1 MSMRSAALLLFASA
15 GRRGFALD
23 FLGPVD
29 GRPRNAQRHRERR
42 RRSRAA
48 RCSTRAVGRGVTA
61 VRGDLVLNLGLELQ
75 SLGYEVHVESAEDF
89 PELDALK
96 EFLPCRLNGQLKT
109 LLDDGRS
116 GDGPSLFPSLGTEGS
131 SRWILCFSSRWSRF
145 FATPSFRS
153 SGVRWMWYVYQAP
166 ADRGQ
171 KQDMGAAMANAD
183 KVLFL
188 READREV
195 WSRRAPVAPRGRG
208 ATGRVTTFRAFL
220 RSVDLP
226 RSSREDVRQQMGLKQ
241 DFVMTIMAAESCST
255 QLDVDT
261 AGRLAAILQEKE
273 KFASSWLVAIFGAN
287 PDQHGTKIHE
297 NILLLT
303 DYAELLKYLSA
314 ADVHVSFAAWAQ
326 RDVLL
331 AKALDVPVFSDARDD
346 LAAAAPSVDF
356 FALDDTTWPSLL
368 SALAEHDPALSHRA
382 AVGRAGGQLAR
393 SRGFFGELVR
403 TRVQQLVDFLEE
415 SDPDPDREESG
426 RLRVGVLAQLHD
438 PSRWDQLWPCIRAVL
453 EAAGKKTVNV
463 LLTTTQPL
471 EALKEPLAQVR
482 ANTSGA
488 AAFASLRWSVLS
500 RAENRGADIGIF
512 LQQLLLAR
520 ELSLE
525 SDVIFKLHTKKRKA
539 WRDLMIEPLCGSV
552 QVVQSI
558 LQQFESDRMLGMMG
572 PTNLTWRKEGPTEH
586 VAFDLAKF
594 GFDPDALREM
604 NFVWSLLKPP
614 GQAGNELPPAAAWTI
629 IAGSFYWI
637 RAGLTWEEQI
647 LPMIPRL
654 LDTMGPYHTGCHASG
669 CSAAL
674 GLERLIPTLVALE
687 RRVAAAPAVPAVWAS
702 LASPPAA
709 ARRKEEKER
718 TGSGGDDP
726 GHRCLG
732 PNDPEK
738 SVKNT
743 FLDFR
748 EQDAV
753 MGERESVTFSRG
765 ISWSPGDT
773 PLLPAADTPNTGK
786 AQVTEGLHATPD
798 AAIAVQ
804 KHKKHNAK
812 CNPCVYLDAARHM
825 ALQSLAAEDP
835 YVRLLITGR
844 LDAEPLGR

>member
-1 MSMRSAALLLFASA
+1 MARPCRCAPRLFFYLLLPVAVVLLWTSWVLWTADHGTPSATASAADGPAPRGVPPARWGGAS
-15 GRRGFALD
+15 
-23 FLGPVD
+23 
-29 GRPRNAQRHRERR
+29 
-42 RRSRAA
+42 RRSVAFW
-48 RCSTRAVGRGVTA
+48 VTA
-61 VRGDLVLNLGLELQ
+61 MERGEIDLVLNLGLELQ

-166 ADRGQ
+166 AVRCVQDRGQ

-241 DFVMTIMAAESCST
+241 DFVSLTCAKRQTFGAHDNEGIPNKPMMTIMAAESCST

-261 AGRLAAILQEKE
+261 AGRLAAILQE

-709 ARRKEEKER
+709 ARRSKRK
-718 TGSGGDDP
+718 
-726 GHRCLG
+726 
-732 PNDPEK
+732 
-738 SVKNT
+738 
-743 FLDFR
+743 
-748 EQDAV
+748 
-753 MGERESVTFSRG
+753 
-765 ISWSPGDT
+765 
-773 PLLPAADTPNTGK
+773 GK
-786 AQVTEGLHATPD
+786 AP
-798 AAIAVQ
+798 
-804 KHKKHNAK
+804 AK
-812 CNPCVYLDAARHM
+812 GRKREDWQRRSRAKGVRM
-825 ALQSLAAEDP
+825 SSLRNE
-835 YVRLLITGR
+835 RR
-844 LDAEPLGR
+844 R